1 VKGEPKPEARRADPE
16 IRLSGAKLGEPKP
29 EARRAPT
36 LAATIEITTWVTRY
50 VGGDGSGGARIF
62 EESFA
67 PGETV
72 RDVLRRY
79 TSRIPDLD
87 AALWNPARTDLGEHI
102 EVLVN
107 DAVLGV
113 THDLDTELQ
122 GGERITLLGQFMG
135 G

>member
-1 VKGEPKPEARRADPE
+1 MRVAD
-16 IRLSGAKLGEPKP
+16 RLTA
-29 EARRAPT
+29 T
-36 LAATIEITTWVTRY
+36 LEVTTWVTKY
-50 VGGDGSGGARIF
+50 VGADGSGSYVF
-62 EESFA
+62 EEPIAS
-67 PGETV
+67 GDTV

-79 TSRIPDLD
+79 SSRYPELE
-87 AALWNPARTDLGEHI
+87 AALWDRGTLGAHI

-113 THDLDTELQ
+113 AHDLDTPLT

>member
-1 VKGEPKPEARRADPE
+1 M
-16 IRLSGAKLGEPKP
+16 
-29 EARRAPT
+29 T
-36 LAATIEITTWVTRY
+36 LTRPLTATVEVTTWVSKY
-50 VGGDGSGGARIF
+50 VGGDGAGSRTF
-62 EESFA
+62 EEPIS

-72 RDVLRRY
+72 RDLLRRY
-79 TSRIPDLD
+79 SARFPELE
-87 AALWNPARTDLGEHI
+87 AALWDPSRTALGEHI

-113 THDLDTELQ
+113 THDLDTALT

>member
-1 VKGEPKPEARRADPE
+1 MR
-16 IRLSGAKLGEPKP
+16 
-29 EARRAPT
+29 
-36 LAATIEITTWVTRY
+36 AATVEVTTWVTKY
-50 VGGDGSGGARIF
+50 VGGDGSGTRTF
-62 EESFA
+62 EESVA

-79 TSRIPDLD
+79 SKRFPELD
-87 AALWNPARTDLGEHI
+87 AALWNPTRTALGEHI
-102 EVLVN
+102 EVLVD

-113 THDLDTELQ
+113 THDLDTPLK

>member
-1 VKGEPKPEARRADPE
+1 MRVAD
-16 IRLSGAKLGEPKP
+16 RL
-29 EARRAPT
+29 T
-36 LAATIEITTWVTRY
+36 ATVEVTTWVTKY
-50 VGGDGSGGARIF
+50 VGGDGSGSYVF
-62 EESFA
+62 EEPIAS
-67 PGETV
+67 GDTI

-79 TSRIPDLD
+79 SSRYPELE
-87 AALWNPARTDLGEHI
+87 AALWDRGTLGAHI

-113 THDLDTELQ
+113 AHDLDTPLT

>member
-1 VKGEPKPEARRADPE
+1 MRVAD
-16 IRLSGAKLGEPKP
+16 RL
-29 EARRAPT
+29 T
-36 LAATIEITTWVTRY
+36 ATVEVTTWVTKY
-50 VGGDGSGGARIF
+50 VGGDGSGSYVF
-62 EESFA
+62 EEPIA
-67 PGETV
+67 PGDTV

-79 TSRIPDLD
+79 SRRYPDLE
-87 AALWNPARTDLGEHI
+87 AALWDGGTLGAHI

-113 THDLDTELQ
+113 VYDLDTPLT

>member
-1 VKGEPKPEARRADPE
+1 MKGELKPKARRADPVT
-16 IRLSGAKLGEPKP
+16 
-29 EARRAPT
+29 PT

-50 VGGDGSGGARIF
+50 VGGDGSGGTRIF
-62 EESFA
+62 EEPFA
-67 PGETV
+67 PGETI

-79 TSRIPDLD
+79 TRRIPDLD

-107 DAVLGV
+107 YAVLGV
-113 THDLDTELQ
+113 THDLDTELT

>member
-1 VKGEPKPEARRADPE
+1 MAGMKVTDRM
-16 IRLSGAKLGEPKP
+16 I
-29 EARRAPT
+29 
-36 LAATIEITTWVTRY
+36 ATVEVTTWVTKY
-50 VGGDGSGGARIF
+50 VGGDGSGSHVF
-62 EESFA
+62 EE
-67 PGETV
+67 PIVRGDTV

-79 TSRIPDLD
+79 SARYPELHT
-87 AALWNPARTDLGEHI
+87 ALWDGRALGAHI

-113 THDLDTELQ
+113 AYDLDTPLA

>member
-1 VKGEPKPEARRADPE
+1 MRIAD
-16 IRLSGAKLGEPKP
+16 RL
-29 EARRAPT
+29 T
-36 LAATIEITTWVTRY
+36 ATVEVTTWVTKY
-50 VGGDGSGGARIF
+50 VGGDGSGSYIF
-62 EESFA
+62 EEPIA
-67 PGETV
+67 PGDTV

-79 TSRIPDLD
+79 SGRYPELE
-87 AALWNPARTDLGEHI
+87 AALWDGGTLGAHI

-113 THDLDTELQ
+113 AYDLDTPLT